1 MGSLLV
7 KIEMFILILI
17 RISSLF
23 VTSPLFGR
31 RNLPTIFK
39 IGFSFVVA
47 ILLVNVVE
55 VPESISTFGMY
66 EFAILAMKEFM
77 IGVILGFVS
86 YLVFAAIY
94 LAGQLIDTQMG
105 LGIVSV
111 IDPASNIQVPVT
123 ANFYYTLAMVIF
135 LTMNGH
141 YILIE
146 ALVKSYSI
154 LPVGAAALTDSMMAH
169 FVNIMAQMFII
180 GFKISAPVI
189 AAILVCDVALGI
201 LARTMPQMNIFLVGL
216 PLKILLGFVV
226 IMITL
231 PAFIMILNYMVDS
244 INVQTT
250 TMMKEMVPK

>member
-7 KIEMFILILI
+7 KVEMFILILI

-23 VTSPLFGR
+23 VSSPLFGR
-31 RNLPTIFK
+31 RNLPAIFK

-47 ILLVNVVE
+47 ILLVNVVKA
-55 VPESISTFGMY
+55 PEAIGSFGMH

-77 IGVILGFVS
+77 IGVIMGFVS
-86 YLVFAAIY
+86 YLIFAAIY
-94 LAGQLIDTQMG
+94 LAGQLIDTQIG

-111 IDPASNIQVPVT
+111 IDPVSNIQVPVT

-146 ALVKSYSI
+146 ALVSSYNI
-154 LPVGAAALTDSMMAH
+154 LPVGAAALTDSVMVH

-189 AAILVCDVALGI
+189 AAILICDVALGI

-216 PLKILLGFVV
+216 PLKILLGLTV
-226 IMITL
+226 IMITI
-231 PAFIMILNYMVDS
+231 PAFIMIVNFMVDS
-244 INVQTT
+244 IDVQTT
-250 TMMKEMVPK
+250 TIMKEMVPK